1 MDSHIEEEQST
12 IQILPPNK
20 EKIRRLW
27 TIAGYLGVITSIEFL
42 IAFFWPD
49 GALKIA
55 MFVGL
60 TIVKAF
66 YIVSEFMHLGHEV
79 KVMIWSILLP
89 LMFIVWLILALL
101 IQGDAIFMVK
111 Y

>member
-1 MDSHIEEEQST
+1 MDSHMEEQTST
-12 IQILPPNK
+12 IQVLPPNK
-20 EKIRRLW
+20 DKIRKLW
-27 TIAGYLGVITSIEFL
+27 KIAGILGIITTIEFA
-42 IAFFWPD
+42 IAFLWPD
-49 GALKIA
+49 GVLKVS

-79 KVMIWSILLP
+79 KVLIWSILLP
-89 LMFIVWLILALL
+89 LIFVVWLILALL
-101 IQGDAIFMVK
+101 IQGDAIFLMK

>member
-1 MDSHIEEEQST
+1 MDSNIEEQSST
-12 IQILPPNK
+12 IKVLPPNK

-27 TIAGYLGVITSIEFL
+27 TIAGILGVITCVEFA
-42 IAFFWPD
+42 IAFLWPD

-55 MFVGL
+55 LFVGL

-89 LMFIVWLILALL
+89 LIFVIWLILALF
-101 IQGDAIFMVK
+101 IQGDSIFLLK